1 MTKQEFETL
10 THGTVS
16 VEEFE
21 RANKMYMAAS
31 GMDKDEFCQCW
42 KKGDM
47 LTIMDEMLDHIE
59 ALEMRLAQEKRSNSK
74 ALHDVTEMADTML
87 RRADEYD
94 DDELKIVA
102 TRIIGIRAA
111 ALVALKYGLNLNRD
125 EKDYITKNLK

>member
-10 THGTVS
+10 THGAVS

-102 TRIIGIRAA
+102 SRIIGIRAA